1 MPKFG
6 IIVRIIVEAPSEKE
20 AQDKVL
26 VALSPV
32 VLDTD
37 IEDGP
42 MELGEEDVIELE
54 EEAE

>member
-6 IIVRIIVEAPSEKE
+6 ITVSITVEASSEKE

-42 MELGEEDVIELE
+42 MELVEGDEIELE
-54 EEAE
+54 EEDE

>member
-6 IIVRIIVEAPSEKE
+6 ITVSTIVEASSEKE

-37 IEDGP
+37 IKDGP
-42 MELGEEDVIELE
+42 MELVEGDEIELE
-54 EEAE
+54 EEDE

>member
-6 IIVRIIVEAPSEKE
+6 ITVSTTVEASSEKE

-26 VALSPV
+26 GALGPV

-42 MELGEEDVIELE
+42 MELVEGDEIELE
-54 EEAE
+54 EEDE

>member
-6 IIVRIIVEAPSEKE
+6 IIVRTIVEASSEKE

-42 MELGEEDVIELE
+42 MELVEGDEIELE
-54 EEAE
+54 EEDE